1 MKKLATTLLVL
12 AGFALAAAAL
22 AGPPL
27 PGDYKTTDIGGVVSM
42 GRYTE
47 GWLPGGGA
55 LLPGTT
61 LNAQSWNGTTLG
73 TEWRYQCAT
82 TVSPSILL
90 TNTVNA
96 SGFGNRTY
104 MKQFVGGTIWL
115 SGTGPWANGD
125 ADYPGVI
132 DSYTEFETI
141 QYENFVPVAAVTN
154 VQATAHFVNYPAACM
169 TFAVSNGVEIGSTA
183 LGGVKPANYPDF
195 LQPGSCSPGAPE
207 GAWWDMVTMTL
218 SVSAGCA
225 TPAKPSTW
233 GALKALYR

>member
-1 MKKLATTLLVL
+1 MKHLATTLLVL
-12 AGFALAAAAL
+12 GTLAVAATAL

-27 PGDYKTTDIGGVVSM
+27 SGEYKTTDLGGVVSL

-55 LLPGTT
+55 LLSGVT
-61 LNAQSWNGTTLG
+61 LNAQSWNGAALG
-73 TEWRYQCAT
+73 TEWYYRCAIT
-82 TVSPSILL
+82 AGPATLL

-96 SGFGNRTY
+96 SGDGNRTY

-141 QYENFVPVAAVTN
+141 QYSNWVPVAAVTN
-154 VQATAHFVNYPAACM
+154 VQATAHFANYPADCM
-169 TFAVSNGVEIGSTA
+169 TFYVSNGTEVGSTEA
-183 LGGVKPANYPDF
+183 GGVKPANYPDF
-195 LQPGSCSPGAPE
+195 LHPSDCNLTAND
-207 GAWWDMVTMTL
+207 GAWWDFLTMTL
-218 SVSAGCA
+218 SITSGCT
-225 TPAKPSTW
+225 TPARPSSW
-233 GALKALYR
+233 GAVKQLYR